1 MLKFKPIGQTLHRT
15 DTFGVVAD
23 SVEYLK
29 VEFDF
34 SSSDFGGI
42 TTAVFSPFY
51 NKGINYE
58 VVLDDNNSCIVPEEV
73 IKHRGFNI
81 SIYSVIGNQKIT
93 SDKFSVPVAES
104 GYAKGETPKDPT
116 PTVYE
121 QLLNIVDEIK
131 SIAKSVRDDAD
142 NGTFDGENGT
152 DGVGVSQAGISADG
166 VLSITLSN
174 GKVIKLGNVKGEK
187 GDNGT
192 KGLDG
197 IGITNA
203 TINPNGE
210 LVLSFSDGNDVNL
223 GNVKGAKGEQGTKGD
238 KGDKGDT
245 GAIGQKGDPGKD
257 YVLTDEDMQKISAL
271 VAVPTK
277 TSDLENDSNFVSDE
291 NYIHTDSNFTAAEKK
306 KLGSL
311 ANYDDTA
318 IKKQISI
325 KQDKLT
331 DSQFN
336 NINAVPNKQD
346 KLTAGE
352 NIEIN
357 NGVISSTCVIRPLVL
372 STDESSPTML
382 TDIGAGAF
390 ITTNTGYIKT
400 SGGFQKLIGKGAELI
415 IVKTLK
421 DNIGQLCVT
430 VQTGSSVLFF
440 WDKMSADM
448 TNDIFIST
456 LSVKNDL
463 NSLTNRNVMS
473 GIFAKTMFD
482 ERIKKSEIGN
492 GLKYENGK
500 LSLDIT
506 TATAETLYGGEG

>member
-1 MLKFKPIGQTLHRT
+1 MLKFKPIGQTLHRI

-142 NGTFDGENGT
+142 NGAFDGENGT

-192 KGLDG
+192 NGLDG

-203 TINPNGE
+203 TINSNGE
-210 LVLSFSDGNDVNL
+210 LVLSFSDGNNVNL
-223 GNVKGAKGEQGTKGD
+223 GNVKGAKGEQGTKGE
-238 KGDKGDT
+238 KGDKGDR
-245 GAIGQKGDPGKD
+245 GEQGIKGDPGKD

-271 VAVPTK
+271 VEVPTK
-277 TSDLENDSNFVSDE
+277 TSELHNDSNFVSDE
-291 NYIHTDSNFTAAEKK
+291 NYVHTDKNFTNEEKE
-306 KLGSL
+306 KLGTL

-318 IKKQISI
+318 IKKQIAE
-325 KQDKLT
+325 KQGKLT
-331 DSQFN
+331 QSQLK
-336 NINAVPNKQD
+336 NISAVPNKIDQSQ
-346 KLTAGE
+346 
-352 NIEIN
+352 
-357 NGVISSTCVIRPLVL
+357 V
-372 STDESSPTML
+372 
-382 TDIGAGAF
+382 
-390 ITTNTGYIKT
+390 
-400 SGGFQKLIGKGAELI
+400 
-415 IVKTLK
+415 
-421 DNIGQLCVT
+421 
-430 VQTGSSVLFF
+430 
-440 WDKMSADM
+440 
-448 TNDIFIST
+448 
-456 LSVKNDL
+456 
-463 NSLTNRNVMS
+463 
-473 GIFAKTMFD
+473 
-482 ERIKKSEIGN
+482 GN
-492 GLKYENGK
+492 GLKFADGT
-500 LSLDIT
+500 LQLDIPVASAST
-506 TATAETLYGGEG
+506 TYGGDAQ

>member
-34 SSSDFGGI
+34 SLSDFGGI

-81 SIYSVIGNQKIT
+81 SIYSVTGNQKIT

-142 NGTFDGENGT
+142 NGAFDGENGT

-166 VLSITLSN
+166 ILSITLSN

-187 GDNGT
+187 GNNGT
-192 KGLDG
+192 NGLDG

-223 GNVKGAKGEQGTKGD
+223 GNVKGAKGEQGLKGEKGD
-238 KGDKGDT
+238 KGDRGEQGIKGEKGERGDQ
-245 GAIGQKGDPGKD
+245 GIKGDPGKD

-277 TSDLENDSNFVSDE
+277 TSELENDSNFVSDE
-291 NYIHTDSNFTAAEKK
+291 NYIHTDSNFTSEEKK
-306 KLGSL
+306 KLGTL

-318 IKKQISI
+318 IKKQIAE
-325 KQDKLT
+325 KQGKLT
-331 DSQFN
+331 QSQLK
-336 NINAVPNKQD
+336 NISAVPNKIDQSQ
-346 KLTAGE
+346 
-352 NIEIN
+352 
-357 NGVISSTCVIRPLVL
+357 V
-372 STDESSPTML
+372 
-382 TDIGAGAF
+382 
-390 ITTNTGYIKT
+390 
-400 SGGFQKLIGKGAELI
+400 
-415 IVKTLK
+415 
-421 DNIGQLCVT
+421 
-430 VQTGSSVLFF
+430 
-440 WDKMSADM
+440 
-448 TNDIFIST
+448 
-456 LSVKNDL
+456 
-463 NSLTNRNVMS
+463 
-473 GIFAKTMFD
+473 
-482 ERIKKSEIGN
+482 GN
-492 GLKYENGK
+492 GLKFADGI
-500 LSLDIT
+500 LQLDVPVASAT
-506 TATAETLYGGEG
+506 TTYGGDAQ

>member
-142 NGTFDGENGT
+142 NGVFDGENGT

-174 GKVIKLGNVKGEK
+174 GKVIKLGNIKGEK

-192 KGLDG
+192 NGIDG

-245 GAIGQKGDPGKD
+245 GAIGPKGDPGKN

-291 NYIHTDSNFTAAEKK
+291 NYIHTDNNFTAAEKK

-318 IKKQISI
+318 IKKQIS
-325 KQDKLT
+325 
-331 DSQFN
+331 
-336 NINAVPNKQD
+336 NKQD
-346 KLTAGE
+346 KLTKSQLE
-352 NIEIN
+352 NI
-357 NGVISSTCVIRPLVL
+357 
-372 STDESSPTML
+372 
-382 TDIGAGAF
+382 
-390 ITTNTGYIKT
+390 
-400 SGGFQKLIGKGAELI
+400 
-415 IVKTLK
+415 
-421 DNIGQLCVT
+421 
-430 VQTGSSVLFF
+430 
-440 WDKMSADM
+440 SAVSNKIDQ
-448 TNDIFIST
+448 SA
-456 LSVKNDL
+456 V
-463 NSLTNRNVMS
+463 
-473 GIFAKTMFD
+473 
-482 ERIKKSEIGN
+482 GN
-492 GLKYENGK
+492 GLKFTDGI
-500 LSLDIT
+500 LQLDIPVASAST
-506 TATAETLYGGEG
+506 TYGGDAQ

>member
-142 NGTFDGENGT
+142 NGAFDGENGT

-166 VLSITLSN
+166 VFSITLSN

-192 KGLDG
+192 NGLDG

-210 LVLSFSDGNDVNL
+210 LVLSFSDGNSVNL
-223 GNVKGAKGEQGTKGD
+223 GNVKGAKGEQGIKGD
-238 KGDKGDT
+238 KGNTGESGLVELKAGSQQNIKNLDNHLYYTAGNVRLKTLNNAEMYLDLPQGTFLLVKKEAGTYGDIDLKIT
-245 GAIGQKGDPGKD
+245 IWGSCTFDNIEYKYGIHQYRYNTVGGFIENSFVLDTKSIETAIANLEANKQDSLTAGAGITITDSGVISSDVGLKIIVLKD
-257 YVLTDEDMQKISAL
+257 DEDLPNEGTPPKNTIYFKRNTETDNESTDWYEEYIWVNNWWELIGTTKVDLSA
-271 VAVPTK
+271 
-277 TSDLENDSNFVSDE
+277 
-291 NYIHTDSNFTAAEKK
+291 
-306 KLGSL
+306 
-311 ANYDDTA
+311 
-318 IKKQISI
+318 
-325 KQDKLT
+325 KQDKLSKEQL
-331 DSQFN
+331 D
-336 NINAVPNKQD
+336 NITAVPNKID
-346 KLTAGE
+346 KTA
-352 NIEIN
+352 
-357 NGVISSTCVIRPLVL
+357 V
-372 STDESSPTML
+372 
-382 TDIGAGAF
+382 
-390 ITTNTGYIKT
+390 
-400 SGGFQKLIGKGAELI
+400 
-415 IVKTLK
+415 
-421 DNIGQLCVT
+421 
-430 VQTGSSVLFF
+430 
-440 WDKMSADM
+440 
-448 TNDIFIST
+448 
-456 LSVKNDL
+456 
-463 NSLTNRNVMS
+463 
-473 GIFAKTMFD
+473 
-482 ERIKKSEIGN
+482 GN
-492 GLKYENGK
+492 GLKFADGM
-500 LSLDIT
+500 LQLDIPSASAST
-506 TATAETLYGGEG
+506 TYGGGDAQ